1 MTSALKTEYLTI
13 NMGPQHPSTHGVIR
27 FILKTDGEIIYEC
40 DPDVGYL
47 HRGIEKI
54 AESVTW
60 QGFVPYTDRVDY
72 VCAMNANLAYCMAV
86 EKLMGIETE
95 IPKRAEYIRVIV
107 CELNRIS
114 SHAIAIGA
122 ADLDMGAFT
131 PFVHFLREREHI
143 NDLLEIACGAR
154 LTYNYICIGGVNND
168 LSPTFLSKTAEFLD
182 HFEVVVE
189 QINRLISYNQI
200 FIKRFANVAVVPA
213 KMAIDYNLV
222 GPNLRGSGVKFDIR
236 KDKPYSVY
244 PELDFDVP
252 IGSGREGTLGDC
264 YDRYMVRVEEI
275 RESIKIIRQ
284 CLKQIPDGESKA
296 IVKSTIKPPKG
307 HVYFR
312 TETPR
317 GDTGYFIYSDG
328 NTSPVRLKIRTG
340 SFTGMSII
348 PEIARGVFIADLVA
362 IIGSLDIVAPE
373 LDR

>member
-54 AESVTW
+54 AESVSW
-60 QGFVPYTDRVDY
+60 QGFVPFTDRVDY

-86 EKLMGIETE
+86 EKLMGLE
-95 IPKRAEYIRVIV
+95 IPRRAEFIRVMV
-107 CELNRIS
+107 AELNRIS

-122 ADLDMGAFT
+122 ADMDMGAIT

-143 NDLLEIACGAR
+143 NDLLEMICGAR
-154 LTYNYICIGGVNND
+154 LTYNYICIGGVNYD
-168 LSPTFLSKTAEFLD
+168 LPPGFIEKTREYLD
-182 HFEVVVE
+182 RLEVVVE
-189 QINRLISYNQI
+189 QIHRLISYNHI
-200 FIKRFANVAVVPA
+200 FIKRFANIAVIPP
-213 KMAIDYNLV
+213 KMAISYNLV
-222 GPNLRGSGVKFDIR
+222 GPNLRGSGIPFDIR
-236 KDKPYSVY
+236 KNKPYSIY
-244 PELDFDVP
+244 PELDFDIPV
-252 IGSGREGTLGDC
+252 GDGGQGRLGDC
-264 YDRYMVRVEEI
+264 YDRYMVRVKEI
-275 RESIKIIRQ
+275 RESIKILRQ
-284 CLKQIPDGESKA
+284 CLEMIPPGDYAA
-296 IVKSTIKPPKG
+296 IVKSVIKPPKG

-328 NTSPVRLKIRTG
+328 NTSPKRLKIRTG
-340 SFTGMSII
+340 SFTAMSVI
-348 PEIARGVFIADLVA
+348 PEIARGLFIADLVA
-362 IIGSLDIVAPE
+362 VIRSLDIVAPE

>member
-27 FILKTDGEIIYEC
+27 FILKTDGEIIHEC

-47 HRGIEKI
+47 HRGIEKL
-54 AESVTW
+54 AESITW

-72 VCAMNANLAYCMAV
+72 VCAMNSNLAYCMAV
-86 EKLMGIETE
+86 EKLMGMDSE

-107 CELNRIS
+107 SEMNRIS
-114 SHAIAIGA
+114 SHAVAIGA
-122 ADLDMGAFT
+122 ADMDMGAFT
-131 PFVHFLREREHI
+131 PFIHFLREREHI
-143 NDLLEIACGAR
+143 NDLFEMICGAR
-154 LTYNYICIGGVNND
+154 LTYNYICIGGVNAD
-168 LSPTFLSKTAEFLD
+168 VSPTFLSKTAEFLD
-182 HFEVVVE
+182 HFEPIVE

-200 FIKRFANVAVVPA
+200 FIKRFADVAIVPP

-236 KDKPYSVY
+236 KDKPYSIY
-244 PELDFDVP
+244 PEVDFNVP
-252 IGSGREGTLGDC
+252 IGTGRAGTLGDC

-275 RESIKIIRQ
+275 NESIKIIRQ
-284 CLKQIPDGESKA
+284 CLKQIPDGETKA
-296 IVKSTIKPPKG
+296 IVKSSIKPPKG
-307 HVYFR
+307 HIYFR

-317 GDTGYFIYSDG
+317 GDTGYFIVSDG
-328 NTSPVRLKIRTG
+328 KTSPARLKIRTG

-362 IIGSLDIVAPE
+362 IIGSLDVVAPE

>member
-27 FILKTDGEIIYEC
+27 FILKTDGEIIHEC
-40 DPDVGYL
+40 EPDVGYL

-54 AESVTW
+54 AETVTW

-86 EKLMGIETE
+86 EKLMGIENE

-107 CELNRIS
+107 SEMNRIS
-114 SHAIAIGA
+114 SHAVALGA
-122 ADLDMGAFT
+122 AEMDMGAFT
-131 PFVHFLREREHI
+131 PFIHFLREREHI
-143 NDLLEIACGAR
+143 NDLFEMICGAR
-154 LTYNYICIGGVNND
+154 LTYNYISIGGVNSD
-168 LSPTFLSKTAEFLD
+168 VSPDFLAKTGEFLD
-182 HFEVVVE
+182 HFEPVLE
-189 QINRLISYNQI
+189 QINRLISYNKI
-200 FIKRFANVAVVPA
+200 FIKRFANVAVVPP

-244 PELDFDVP
+244 TDLDFDVP
-252 IGSGREGTLGDC
+252 IGTGREGTVGDC
-264 YDRYMVRVEEI
+264 YDRYFVRVEEI

-284 CLKQIPDGESKA
+284 CLKQIPEGETKA
-296 IVKSTIKPPKG
+296 IVKSAIKPPKG
-307 HVYFR
+307 HIYFR

-328 NTSPVRLKIRTG
+328 KTSPTRLKIRTG

-348 PEIARGVFIADLVA
+348 PEIARGVFIGDLVA

>member
-1 MTSALKTEYLTI
+1 MTSALKTEYLTL

-27 FILKTDGEIIYEC
+27 FILKTDGEIIHEC

-54 AESVTW
+54 AESITW
-60 QGFVPYTDRVDY
+60 QQFVPYTDRVDY
-72 VCAMNANLAYCMAV
+72 VCAMNANMAYCMAV
-86 EKLMGIETE
+86 EKLLGMEAE

-107 CELNRIS
+107 AELNRIS
-114 SHAIAIGA
+114 SHAIAIGT
-122 ADLDMGAFT
+122 ADMDMGAFT

-143 NDLLEIACGAR
+143 NDLLEMACGAR
-154 LTYNYICIGGVNND
+154 LTYNYLCIGGVNND
-168 LSPTFLSKTAEFLD
+168 LPPAFLSKTAEFLN

-189 QINRLISYNQI
+189 QINRLISFNRI
-200 FIKRFANVAVVPA
+200 FIKRFADVAAIPA

-222 GPNLRGSGVKFDIR
+222 GPNLRGSGVKFDLR
-236 KDKPYSVY
+236 KDEPYSIY
-244 PELDFDVP
+244 PELEFDVP
-252 IGSGREGTLGDC
+252 VGSGRAGKLGDC

-284 CLKQIPDGESKA
+284 CLKQIPEGETKA
-296 IVKSTIKPPKG
+296 VVKSSIKPPKG
-307 HVYFR
+307 HNYFR

-328 NTSPVRLKIRTG
+328 NTSPTRLKIRTG
-340 SFTGMSII
+340 SFTAMSII

>member
-1 MTSALKTEYLTI
+1 MTSALKTKYMTI

-27 FILKTDGEIIYEC
+27 FILKTDGEIIHEC

-86 EKLMGIETE
+86 EKLMGIEGD
-95 IPKRAEYIRVIV
+95 IPRRAEFIRVIV
-107 CELNRIS
+107 AELNRIS
-114 SHAIAIGA
+114 SHAIGLGA
-122 ADLDMGAFT
+122 ANMDMGAFT
-131 PFVHFLREREHI
+131 PFIHFLREREHI
-143 NDLLEIACGAR
+143 NDLLEMVCGAR
-154 LTYNYICIGGVNND
+154 LTYNYMCIGGVNND
-168 LSPTFLSKTAEFLD
+168 VSPTFLSKTAEFLD
-182 HFEVVVE
+182 HFEPVVE
-189 QINRLISYNQI
+189 QIHRLISFNQI
-200 FIKRFANVAVVPA
+200 FIKRFANVAAVPP

-222 GPNLRGSGVKFDIR
+222 GPNLRGSGIKFDVR
-236 KDKPYSVY
+236 RDKPYSVY
-244 PELDFDVP
+244 SELDFAIPV
-252 IGSGREGTLGDC
+252 GNGREGKQGDC
-264 YDRYMVRVEEI
+264 YDRYFVRVEEI
-275 RESIKIIRQ
+275 RESINIIRQ
-284 CLKQIPDGESKA
+284 CLKMIPQGEIKT
-296 IVKSTIKPPKG
+296 IVKASIKPPRG

-328 NTSPVRLKIRTG
+328 NTSPTRLKIRTG

-348 PEIARGVFIADLVA
+348 PEVARGVFIADLVA

>member
-1 MTSALKTEYLTI
+1 MSSALKTEYLTI

-27 FILKTDGEIIYEC
+27 FIIKTDGEIIHEC
-40 DPDVGYL
+40 DPDIGYL

-54 AESVTW
+54 AENVSW
-60 QGFVPYTDRVDY
+60 QGFVPFTDRVDY

-86 EKLMGIETE
+86 EKLMGLE

-107 CELNRIS
+107 SELNRIS
-114 SHAIAIGA
+114 SHAIGLGA
-122 ADLDMGAFT
+122 ANMDMGAFT

-143 NDLLEIACGAR
+143 NDLLEMICGAR
-154 LTYNYICIGGVNND
+154 LTYNYICIGGVNYD
-168 LSPTFLSKTAEFLD
+168 LPPGFIEKTREFLD

-200 FIKRFANVAVVPA
+200 FIRRFANVAVVTPE
-213 KMAIDYNLV
+213 MAMDYNLV
-222 GPNLRGSGVKFDIR
+222 GPNLRGSGIRFDVR

-252 IGSGREGTLGDC
+252 VGNGSEGKLGDC
-264 YDRYMVRVEEI
+264 YDRYMVRVKEI
-275 RESIKIIRQ
+275 RESIRIIRQ
-284 CLKQIPDGESKA
+284 CLKKIPDGEIRAVVKA
-296 IVKSTIKPPKG
+296 VIKPPKG

-328 NTSPVRLKIRTG
+328 KTSPYRLKIRTG

-348 PEIARGVFIADLVA
+348 PELARGVFIADLVA